1 MAFSLEM
8 EDDDI
13 LEVPSSVLAARSASR
28 IQRRETIS
36 GSQETG
42 LNENSYDKK
51 EVTLDEEELKS
62 DREKLEVEFEWEAEE
77 DSDESSK
84 QAAIPLKL
92 STCVIAISLIIK
104 LKHITRPEK
113 N

>member
-1 MAFSLEM
+1 MAFSLDVE
-8 EDDDI
+8 EDDTLI
-13 LEVPSSVLAARSASR
+13 VTSSVLAARSASR
-28 IQRRETIS
+28 IERRETIS
-36 GSQETG
+36 GRQERGT
-42 LNENSYDKK
+42 NENSYDK
-51 EVTLDEEELKS
+51 ETITLDEKELKS